1 MHENRDDLARLIW
14 LENGKTK
21 SDAYGEVDFANSFL
35 EWYSEEA
42 ARIYGDVIPHSS
54 SGFQVS
60 AVKEPVGVC
69 AMLVP

>member
-1 MHENRDDLARLIW
+1 MHENHDDLARLIW
-14 LENGKTK
+14 LENGKTR

-42 ARIYGDVIPHSS
+42 ARIYGDAHSS

-60 AVKEPVGVC
+60 AVKVPVGVC